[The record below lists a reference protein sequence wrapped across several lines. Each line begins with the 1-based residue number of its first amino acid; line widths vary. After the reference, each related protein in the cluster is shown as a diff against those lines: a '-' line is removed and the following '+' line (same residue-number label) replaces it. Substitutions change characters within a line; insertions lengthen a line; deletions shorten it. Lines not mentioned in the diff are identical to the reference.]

1 MKKTCITV
9 NKKFIYIINMLVVLT
24 SFSCSCSTDSPST
37 INFPSPKQEE
47 PELTLLEKQIRNVRN
62 YISTLSQSYLV
73 LGVSNEESDINERFN
88 SCYIFLNDDHK
99 DLTNKRILSV
109 NFNNLKDLE
118 QLANGLNQAF
128 DKIILDDSCFK
139 FTDWY
144 IAHIEKFKKLLKSGG
159 KFIFGPSLTIS
170 LGDFKSMST
179 QEEIIQHIES
189 IGEVARDSLGGR
201 LAKGE
206 MIPFMLPMQKGAYK
220 NEIQDLFDKYKQIQS
235 IKDENLRNRKHKE
248 LGLPVY
254 YTDEVLKDDNKLKN
268 NIERRVN
275 LKHFKEKLLK
285 DVIVPKNHVYIL
297 EKVFGK
303 GNIQVEY
310 DQPLPFRSHCTEKQE
325 VLITATRSLE

>member
-1 MKKTCITV
+1 M
-9 NKKFIYIINMLVVLT
+9 FIVLT

-37 INFPSPKQEE
+37 SHPTINLPYPKQEE

-88 SCYIFLNDDHK
+88 SCYIFLNGDHK
-99 DLTNKRILSV
+99 DLTDKRILSV

-139 FTDWY
+139 FTNWY
-144 IAHIEKFKKLLKSGG
+144 ITHIKKFKKLLKPGG
-159 KFIFGPSLTIS
+159 KFIFGPSLTIG
-170 LGDFKSMST
+170 LNFYWNETT
-179 QEEIIQHIES
+179 QEEIIQNIEKGS
-189 IGEVARDSLGGR
+189 LWLDNMRSRLITDTIIPYRLPTQKDAYQSEV
-201 LAKGE
+201 
-206 MIPFMLPMQKGAYK
+206 QT
-220 NEIQDLFDKYKQIQS
+220 LFNKCKQILS
-235 IKDENLRNRKHKE
+235 IEDENLRNSKYRE
-248 LGLPVY
+248 LGLAY
-254 YTDEVLKDDNKLKN
+254 YYADEILKDDNMLKN
-268 NIERRVN
+268 KIEEEVN
-275 LKHFKEKLLK
+275 SKHFKERLLK

-310 DQPLPFRSHCTEKQE
+310 YQPLPFKSHWAEKQE